1 LYFFFNTDTN
11 IFFSVY
17 SCRRIDSHLNIFTN
31 IFANKFFIGI
41 FLICILGQ
49 VVIVQFGGAAFQV
62 IALDGA
68 HWAIAIVVGLLSL
81 PIGVVIRLI
90 PDDIFAF
97 LFRDPVTREK
107 YMGGNVNTVPSV
119 YVAGNERLPW
129 NPNERTNT
137 MHSRTSKH
145 NNDNRSFTSDS
156 IHSLQ

>member
-1 LYFFFNTDTN
+1 LIDFLYLTRNHD
-11 IFFSVY
+11 Y

-41 FLICILGQ
+41 FFICVLGQ

-62 IALDGA
+62 VAIDGP
-68 HWAIAIVVGLLSL
+68 HWAIAILIGFLSL

-90 PDDIFAF
+90 PDNIFGF
-97 LFRDPVTREK
+97 LFFSSAAREK
-107 YMGGNVNTVPSV
+107 YLGGHQNAVPSV

-145 NNDNRSFTSDS
+145 NDNHSFASGSVRS
-156 IHSLQ
+156 IG